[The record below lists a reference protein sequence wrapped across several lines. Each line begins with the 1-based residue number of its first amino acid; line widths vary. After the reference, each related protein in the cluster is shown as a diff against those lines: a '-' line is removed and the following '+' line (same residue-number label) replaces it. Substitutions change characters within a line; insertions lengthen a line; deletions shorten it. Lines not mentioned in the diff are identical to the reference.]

1 MGSADMVK
9 SAPICCMCFD
19 GQSTSRVIRPVP
31 DAESA
36 QICGPTWGAHVAPA
50 CSLVRSLPGLNASH
64 R

>member
-1 MGSADMVK
+1 MGSAESVT
-9 SAPICCMCFD
+9 SAPMRCMCFD

-36 QICGPTWGAHVAPA
+36 QICGPIWGTHMAPA